1 MDLNL
6 AHRRRLRLNL
16 GKFQVIEVTPAH
28 FVVDIGQ
35 KAYLRVSRP
44 PGADIQ
50 MNDLLTLYTEVLT
63 QEKPNV

>member
-16 GKFQVIEVTPAH
+16 GKFRVIEVTPAY
-28 FVVDIGQ
+28 FVIDIGQ

-44 PGADIQ
+44 PGIDIR
-50 MNDLLTLYTEVLT
+50 MHDLLTFYTEVLT
-63 QEKPNV
+63 QENPNG